1 MSANALRVLQVSAEV
16 YPLLKTGGLADVAGA
31 LPQALQTAGCE
42 SRLLLPGFPAILAG
56 LVDAQPVA
64 ELVAPWGERAELL
77 LGRLPAVGNLPA
89 YVIDAPA
96 RFGAAGANPYTD
108 ASGQPHADSHLRFG
122 WLGWAAAR
130 LAHGADASWQP
141 QIVHGHDW
149 HAGLA
154 PVYLALA
161 GHGAAAVRSVFTI
174 HNLAY
179 QGLFSAAAL
188 EPLGLPAAL
197 FAPQA
202 LEFHG
207 QLSFI
212 KGGLVF
218 ADAITTVSP
227 TYAREILT
235 PEQGCGLDGLLRER
249 AGVLHGILNGVDD
262 AVWNPAVDAAIA
274 EPFSAEQIE
283 GKRACRRALQSEL
296 KLTVQTAAP
305 LFGIV
310 SRLTEQ
316 KGVNLLID
324 ALPALLAQGA
334 QLAVVGSGDPA
345 LEAALQAIARRQPQQ
360 VAVRIGYDEA
370 LAHRLFAGTDVS
382 LVPSRFEPCGLTQ
395 MYGLRYGSLPLV
407 RRVGGLADTVVDST
421 LEDLADARATGFVFD
436 AFDAPA
442 LTRALRRAT
451 VLYSR
456 PADWQAVQR
465 RGMSLRFG
473 WDTAAARYVAVY
485 ADLMKAAVGA

>member
-1 MSANALRVLQVSAEV
+1 MSANPPRVLQVSAEV

-31 LPQALQTAGCE
+31 LPQALQAAGCE
-42 SRLLLPGFPAILAG
+42 PRLLLPGFPAILAG
-56 LVDAQPVA
+56 LADAQPVA
-64 ELVAPWGERAELL
+64 ELVAPWGERGTLL
-77 LGRLPAVGNLPA
+77 AGRLPAVGNVPA
-89 YVIDAPA
+89 YVIDVPG
-96 RFGAAGANPYTD
+96 RFGSAAANPYTD

-130 LAHGADASWQP
+130 LAQGADADWRP

-161 GHGAAAVRSVFTI
+161 APVQQTPVRSVFTV

-179 QGLFSAAAL
+179 QGLFDAGTLA
-188 EPLGLPAAL
+188 ELGLPPAL
-197 FAPQA
+197 FDQHG

-212 KGGLVF
+212 KGGLAF

-227 TYAREILT
+227 TYAREIRT
-235 PEQGCGLDGLLRER
+235 PEQGCGLDGLLRAR
-249 AGVLHGILNGVDD
+249 ADVLHGILNGVDD
-262 AVWNPAVDAAIA
+262 AVWDPAADAAIA
-274 EPFSAEQIE
+274 APFGAEQIE
-283 GKRACRRALQSEL
+283 GKRTCRRALQSEL
-296 KLTVQTAAP
+296 GLSVQTAAP

-334 QLAVVGSGDPA
+334 QLAVVGSGDAA
-345 LEAALQAIARRQPQQ
+345 LETALQTAARQHPQQ

-370 LAHRLFAGTDVS
+370 LAHRLFAGADVS

-395 MYGLRYGSLPLV
+395 LYGLRYGSLPLV
-407 RRVGGLADTVVDST
+407 RRVGGLADTVVDCT

-436 AFDAPA
+436 SFSARA
-442 LTRALRRAT
+442 LVRALRRAA
-451 VLYSR
+451 VLYAR

-465 RGMSLRFG
+465 RGMNQRFG
-473 WDTAAARYVAVY
+473 WDTAAARYAAIY
-485 ADLMKAAVGA
+485 AGLLK